1 MWALPALPACLPPTT
16 GASMPSFHHLV
27 PAAEALLPVNFLG
40 APRTFSGLTQLIL
53 SDLAQAPSPPEVRRL
68 PSLSPSSYHA
78 EMQLE
83 SGCDCDR
90 PGGEEA
96 EATQMWSAEGGGQDR
111 GRETTVGCC
120 GMSSGCQESP

>member
-16 GASMPSFHHLV
+16 GASI
-27 PAAEALLPVNFLG
+27 AAQLPPPCPCCRTL
-40 APRTFSGLTQLIL
+40 AACQLPWRPPTFSGLTQLIL
-53 SDLAQAPSPPEVRRL
+53 PDLAQAPPPPEVRRL

-83 SGCDCDR
+83 SGCDCDQ

-96 EATQMWSAEGGGQDR
+96 EATQM
-111 GRETTVGCC
+111 
-120 GMSSGCQESP
+120 